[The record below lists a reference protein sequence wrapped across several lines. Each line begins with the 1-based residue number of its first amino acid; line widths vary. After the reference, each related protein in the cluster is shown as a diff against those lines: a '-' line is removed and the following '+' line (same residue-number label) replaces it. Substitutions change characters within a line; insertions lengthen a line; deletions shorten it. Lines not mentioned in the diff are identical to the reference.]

1 MTLFTAISK
10 CSNAL
15 FQFRTWMLFIGTLCI
30 SIIITAFIL
39 AFKTSNMWSGSVDD
53 HHRRLQL
60 ISNQAFY
67 MFAAVFAQGN
77 PQPPVSV
84 TLRIIHA
91 FYLIF
96 LVIIV
101 VAYTSHLVALIAVTK
116 ITLPLNS
123 FKELAE
129 SPSYKVSMPEST
141 SLYDLFRTATAGPI
155 FDIWDQKI
163 KDNLAHLFPS
173 TLEGY
178 MRDVPYVRS
187 SDHVIIGSTHRF
199 DSLLSADGGC
209 DLTLTE
215 EKMLG
220 GYMSMAAYKGF
231 PHMDLFN
238 ERYV

>member
-1 MTLFTAISK
+1 
-10 CSNAL
+10 
-15 FQFRTWMLFIGTLCI
+15 MLFIGTLCI
-30 SIIITAFIL
+30 SIVITAFIL

-84 TLRIIHA
+84 ILRIIHA

-101 VAYTSHLVALIAVTK
+101 VAYTSQLVALIAVTK

-129 SPSYKVSMPEST
+129 SPSYKVSIPEGTYSELPRQDLYLT
-141 SLYDLFRTATAGPI
+141 SGIKRLRIIQPTSSHPLLK
-155 FDIWDQKI
+155 DICVM
-163 KDNLAHLFPS
+163 FP
-173 TLEGY
+173 
-178 MRDVPYVRS
+178 MFVPR
-187 SDHVIIGSTHRF
+187 I
-199 DSLLSADGGC
+199 
-209 DLTLTE
+209 
-215 EKMLG
+215 ML
-220 GYMSMAAYKGF
+220 
-231 PHMDLFN
+231 
-238 ERYV
+238 